1 MQSLALKNHPFTI
14 GPTICVMFKLQP
26 FSRVRLL
33 FKQLGTI
40 DTPHRDL
47 VRPDDET
54 MVWLAR
60 EVAPPLDASIIPTR
74 GSTQFHSEPG
84 TFLKVHRT
92 DVPDDAQL
100 IADKHIHP
108 HCQPAAFL
116 EHGLHCFSMLG
127 LCTVLG
133 GSQKIRAGEQT
144 GS

>member
-14 GPTICVMFKLQP
+14 GPTMCIMFKLQP

-92 DVPDDAQL
+92 DVPDDAVASYRCQL
-100 IADKHIHP
+100 ISGTPGCHP
-108 HCQPAAFL
+108 NHRLWSFC
-116 EHGLHCFSMLG
+116 
-127 LCTVLG
+127 
-133 GSQKIRAGEQT
+133 
-144 GS
+144 